1 MMLDLDSAEDTI
13 TSSITIYCQQEPCT
27 FEWLNSIALL
37 RFHLSLVADLLK
49 SYTEAS
55 HNDGTCRVMKVL
67 EHWHENDEEKFNDIS
82 LYLAKILVR
91 RYGMKTLQCLLDK
104 GYSFVLP
111 TNLHCKVNASGD

>member
-13 TSSITIYCQQEPCT
+13 TSSITIYCQQEPYT

-37 RFHLSLVADLLK
+37 RFYLSLVANLLK

-55 HNDGTCRVMKVL
+55 DNDGTCRVMRIM
-67 EHWHENDEEKFNDIS
+67 EHWHENDEEKFSDIS
-82 LYLAKILVR
+82 LYLTKILVR

-104 GYSFVLP
+104 GYLFVLP
-111 TNLHCKVNASGD
+111 TSLHCKVNALVD